1 MAVRK
6 VEAELERL
14 GLLRDAPEQDAAAG
28 LRKAL
33 SDRVNVMVAKA
44 AKIAAERQMRDL
56 LPDLLRAFDRLFE
69 KPVERDPQCWGKN
82 AIVKALVDLE
92 HRESPPFLRG
102 IRHIQMEPV
111 WGGQEDTAETLR
123 STSVLALA
131 TCTDLRRETVLRE
144 LVDRM
149 ADDAVPVRV
158 EAARAVAQMG
168 GAEAFLLLRL
178 KARAGDQEPRVLG
191 QVFDSLLQ
199 VERAEALTFV
209 GSFLESKDEAVR
221 AEAALSI
228 GTSRMARSFELL
240 RSAWERR
247 REEVV
252 LRAMSASRQDEAIA
266 FVREVARDGRP
277 SEAKAA
283 KEALRI

>member
-6 VEAELERL
+6 LEAELEKL

-33 SDRVNVMVAKA
+33 SDRVNVIVAKA
-44 AKIAAERQMRDL
+44 AKIAAERQMREL
-56 LPDLLRAFDRLFE
+56 IPDLLRAFDRLFE
-69 KPVERDPQCWGKN
+69 KPAERDPQCWGKN
-82 AIVKALVDLE
+82 AIAKGLVDLDY
-92 HRESPPFLRG
+92 RESPPFLRG
-102 IRHIQMEPV
+102 MRHVQMEPV

-168 GAEAFLLLRL
+168 GDESYLLLRL

-191 QVFDSLLQ
+191 QVFDSVLQ
-199 VERAEALTFV
+199 VERAEGLVFV
-209 GSFLESKDEAVR
+209 GSFLESKDESVR
-221 AEAALSI
+221 GEAALSI
-228 GTSRMARSFELL
+228 GASRMAGGFELL
-240 RSAWERR
+240 RGAWERR

-266 FVREVARDGRP
+266 FLREIARDGRP
-277 SEAKAA
+277 AEAKAA
-283 KEALRI
+283 KEALGI

>member
-6 VEAELERL
+6 VEAELEKL
-14 GLLRDAPEQDAAAG
+14 GLLRDAPEEEAATG

-44 AKIAAERQMRDL
+44 AKIAAERQMREMV
-56 LPDLLRAFDRLFE
+56 PDLLRAFDRLFD

-82 AIVKALVDLE
+82 AIAKALVDLDY
-92 HRESPPFLRG
+92 RESAPFLRG
-102 IRHIQMEPV
+102 MRHVQMEPV

-168 GAEAFLLLRL
+168 GDEAYLLLRL

-199 VERAEALTFV
+199 VERAEGLPFV

-228 GTSRMARSFELL
+228 GTSRMAGTFELL
-240 RSAWERR
+240 RSAWEQR

-266 FVREVARDGRP
+266 FVQEIARDGRP

-283 KEALRI
+283 KEALGI